1 MMDPWFYVV
10 CSQFWPS
17 HPNVAA
23 EIKTHKSRQHFFKL
37 LLSNCS
43 EHVCNIGSV
52 YCSVAVSMFS
62 ILRIYICLSRYL
74 GLSTVDY
81 LSCCCRPITL
91 KQSGRSP
98 PTTTRHFHTGNW
110 MFSVKFSIKC
120 IITAVDTLV

>member
-1 MMDPWFYVV
+1 MLFAANSDPPTRMW
-10 CSQFWPS
+10 QQ
-17 HPNVAA
+17 
-23 EIKTHKSRQHFFKL
+23 KSRLIRAGNIFFKL

-43 EHVCNIGSV
+43 EHVCKIGSV